1 MGPTPKR
8 NIRIPG
14 DLWDALGVRAA
25 AEHTTRTALIVRA
38 IIEFLAR

>member
-14 DLWDALGVRAA
+14 DLWDALEARAV

-38 IIEFLAR
+38 VVELLAR